1 MKLEKNLAK
10 FIPFSFSFLDS
21 INASPSDSLEPSYKL
36 ESNNNL
42 FNSMQ
47 VNGTKSN
54 SNQEL
59 NDIESKSD
67 SISKNGYSTPIK
79 VKADIEHI
87 PKRKL
92 EPPSMD
98 SLNRLSG
105 ESKDVDSPK
114 LDDHNSIVD
123 DLSYQS
129 TADENFNII
138 NELQQSFGSSTFY
151 VSSPLVARLGSNKV
165 RFLPFKFIYNI

>member
-1 MKLEKNLAK
+1 ML
-10 FIPFSFSFLDS
+10 
-21 INASPSDSLEPSYKL
+21 
-36 ESNNNL
+36 
-42 FNSMQ
+42 
-47 VNGTKSN
+47 VNGKKSS

-59 NDIESKSD
+59 NGVESKND
-67 SISKNGYSTPIK
+67 SINTNGYSTPIK

-151 VSSPLVARLGSNKV
+151 VGSPLVARLGSNKV
-165 RFLPFKFIYNI
+165 RFLFFQFIYNFTYPSYIV

>member
-1 MKLEKNLAK
+1 ML
-10 FIPFSFSFLDS
+10 
-21 INASPSDSLEPSYKL
+21 
-36 ESNNNL
+36 
-42 FNSMQ
+42 NSMQ
-47 VNGTKSN
+47 VNGTKSS

-59 NDIESKSD
+59 NDIESKND

-105 ESKDVDSPK
+105 GGNVESPK

-165 RFLPFKFIYNI
+165 RF

>member
-1 MKLEKNLAK
+1 MKKLAK
-10 FIPFSFSFLDS
+10 FISFSFLDS
-21 INASPSDSLEPSYKL
+21 INASPSDSLEPPYKL
-36 ESNNNL
+36 ESNNNML
-42 FNSMQ
+42 NSMQ

-59 NDIESKSD
+59 NDIDSKND

-105 ESKDVDSPK
+105 GGYKDVDSPK

-129 TADENFNII
+129 AADENFNII

-151 VSSPLVARLGSNKV
+151 VGSPLVARLGSNKV
-165 RFLPFKFIYNI
+165 RFLPFKFIYSI

>member
-1 MKLEKNLAK
+1 MLN
-10 FIPFSFSFLDS
+10 S
-21 INASPSDSLEPSYKL
+21 I
-36 ESNNNL
+36 
-42 FNSMQ
+42 Q

-54 SNQEL
+54 SNHEL
-59 NDIESKSD
+59 NDIETKND
-67 SISKNGYSTPIK
+67 SINKNGYSTPIK

-105 ESKDVDSPK
+105 GGNVESPK

-138 NELQQSFGSSTFY
+138 NELQQNFGSSTFY

-165 RFLPFKFIYNI
+165 RFIF

>member
-1 MKLEKNLAK
+1 ML
-10 FIPFSFSFLDS
+10 
-21 INASPSDSLEPSYKL
+21 
-36 ESNNNL
+36 
-42 FNSMQ
+42 NSMQ
-47 VNGTKSN
+47 VNGTKSS

-59 NDIESKSD
+59 NDIESKND

-87 PKRKL
+87 PKQKL

-105 ESKDVDSPK
+105 GGNVESPK

-165 RFLPFKFIYNI
+165 RF